1 MTNIRIIILIG
12 IIILGYTIY
21 ERFIS
26 NLVNI
31 SAYCP
36 SLNK

>member
-1 MTNIRIIILIG
+1 MTYIIKIILIG

-26 NLVNI
+26 NLVNC
-31 SAYCP
+31 SAYYF
-36 SLNK
+36 NIN